1 MSDRIPWYKR
11 VKRWGQTNLTEDDP
25 DRNNID
31 FWRAQWKRTKVQGV
45 IINCGGIV
53 AYYPSKFGLQYRA
66 ATLGE
71 RDYYEEWSNA
81 AREEGLAVIARMDI
95 NRATEEFYQAHPDWF
110 CVDRDGKPYTTQ
122 GRYLSCVNSGY
133 YKEYIPAVLTEI
145 IEKYHPEG
153 FADNSWKGLGRNQI
167 CYCDNCKRLFKEKTG
182 LELPEKPDFED
193 LIYRKWVRWNYDCRT
208 ENWDLFNETTQRVG
222 GEDCLWFGMIHAD
235 PANADGA
242 FVDMKALLD
251 RSKYIFTDHQS
262 RDMLN
267 GFEQNH
273 ENGEL
278 LRMAAE
284 ENVIVPESLANYV
297 RGDRTFRLAANPYEE
312 TRMWSLSGCAGGIS
326 PWYHHIGGGTRDQ
339 RQFETPVPFFSWHE
353 ENEVFLY
360 DRTSLANVAVLW
372 NQANS
377 VFYGRDQVKERV
389 SLPWRGMLAALHEER
404 IPFLPIH
411 VDDIERYKDR
421 FNTLI
426 LPDVAV
432 LSDAQIDAILAAVE
446 RGVNLVITGN
456 TGSLDEEGEP
466 RAENRLLKALGI
478 TLTGTHQGSFMS
490 QSSNWEYPL
499 AHTYLHIHEKDDER
513 TESACCENA
522 HDEQKCEGVETQI
535 LAGFEDTEIIGFGGG
550 LLDAVSDGPLTPIG
564 GYVKPFPIYP
574 PEFSWIREIDDSIH
588 PIFAGTLESGAKV
601 VYFAADI
608 DRCYGRNRLPDH
620 RKLLANAV
628 RYVMSAELP
637 VKVEGNG
644 YIDLAIYEQKCCGGS
659 EDGSS
664 VTCDDKQNCAAEPK
678 IRRILHMNNLSGAD
692 VFGYCHR
699 ILPIY
704 DITVELPANGH
715 EKALVKFLVSGK
727 CVEIEAIQDKFVIPI
742 EKIEDHEVVV
752 VE

>member
-25 DRNNID
+25 ERNNID
-31 FWRAQWKRTKVQGV
+31 FWREQWKRTKVQGV
-45 IINCGGIV
+45 IVNCGGIV

-66 ATLGE
+66 ATLGG
-71 RDYYEEWSNA
+71 RDYYDEFATA

-167 CYCDNCKRLFKEKTG
+167 CYCENCKRLFMEKTG
-182 LELPEKPDFED
+182 LKLPEKSDFED
-193 LIYRKWVRWNYDCRT
+193 PVYRKWVRWNYDCRT

-242 FVDMKALLD
+242 FVDMKALLN
-251 RSKYIFTDHQS
+251 RSKFIFTDHQS
-262 RDMLN
+262 RDTLN

-278 LRMAAE
+278 LRMAAD

-297 RGDRTFRLAANPYEE
+297 RGDRTFRLTANPYEE

-326 PWYHHIGGGTRDQ
+326 PWYHHIGGGTRDK
-339 RQFETPVPFFSWHE
+339 RQFETPVPFFNWHE
-353 ENEVFLY
+353 ENEEYLY
-360 DRTSLANVAVLW
+360 DRTSLANIAVLW

-404 IPFLPIH
+404 IPFLPVH
-411 VDDIERYKDR
+411 VDDIERYEDR

-432 LSDAQIDAILAAVE
+432 LSDAQIDAVIAAAQ
-446 RGVNLVITGN
+446 RGTNLVITGN
-456 TGSLDEEGEP
+456 TGSLDAEGEP
-466 RAENRLLKALGI
+466 RSENRLLKTLGI
-478 TLTGTHQGSFMS
+478 TLKGTHQGSFFS

-499 AHTYLHIHEKDDER
+499 AHTYLHLTEER
-513 TESACCENA
+513 HAVL
-522 HDEQKCEGVETQI
+522 D
-535 LAGFEDTEIIGFGGG
+535 GFEDTEIIGFGGG
-550 LLDAVSDGPLTPIG
+550 LLDAESDGPLRPIG

-628 RYVMSAELP
+628 RFVMSADLP

-644 YIDLAIYEQKCCGGS
+644 YIDLAIYHQNVNDCRSDRQSDSRNDRRSGS
-659 EDGSS
+659 RNDRRSDS
-664 VTCDDKQNCAAEPK
+664 RND
-678 IRRILHMNNLSGAD
+678 RRILHMNNLSGAD

-699 ILPIY
+699 ILPVY
-704 DITVELPANGH
+704 DLTVELPANGC
-715 EKALVKFLVSGK
+715 EKAQVKFLVSGK
-727 CVEIEAIQDKFVIPI
+727 QTEICAVDGKFVIPV
-742 EKIEDHEVVV
+742 EKIEDHEVLV

>member
-25 DRNNID
+25 ERNNID
-31 FWRAQWKRTKVQGV
+31 FWREQWKRTKIQGV

-66 ATLGE
+66 ATLGD
-71 RDYYEEWSNA
+71 RDYYEEWSKA

-110 CVDRDGKPYTTQ
+110 SVDKDGKPYTTQ

-167 CYCDNCKRLFKEKTG
+167 CYCENCKRLFKEKTG
-182 LELPEKPDFED
+182 LDLPEKPDFED
-193 LIYRKWVRWNYDCRT
+193 SVYRKWVRWNYDCRT
-208 ENWDLFNETTQRVG
+208 ENWDLFNATTQRIG

-262 RDMLN
+262 RDLLN

-326 PWYHHIGGGTRDQ
+326 PWYHHIGGGTRDS

-353 ENEVFLY
+353 ENEEYLY

-404 IPFLPIH
+404 IPFLPVH
-411 VDDIERYKDR
+411 VDDIDRYADR

-432 LSDAQIDAILAAVE
+432 LSDAQIDAVLAAAA
-446 RGVNLVITGN
+446 RGTNLVITGN
-456 TGSLDEEGEP
+456 TGGLDEEGEP
-466 RAENRLLKALGI
+466 RTENRLLKALGI
-478 TLTGTHQGSFMS
+478 TLTGSHQGSFMS

-499 AHTYLHIHEKDDER
+499 AHTYLHVGDNVEKMDEKDAVSE
-513 TESACCENA
+513 
-522 HDEQKCEGVETQI
+522 I
-535 LAGFEDTEIIGFGGG
+535 LAGFENTEIIGFGGG
-550 LLDAVSDGPLTPIG
+550 LYDAVSDGPLRPIG

-574 PEFSWIREIDDSIH
+574 PEFSWVREIDDSIH
-588 PIFAGTLESGAKV
+588 PIFAGMLESGAKV

-620 RKLLANAV
+620 RLLLANAV
-628 RYVMSAELP
+628 RYAMTADLP
-637 VKVEGNG
+637 VHVEGNG
-644 YIDLAIYEQKCCGGS
+644 YIDLSIYEQNIAKTEDLCTKTDSFCG
-659 EDGSS
+659 
-664 VTCDDKQNCAAEPK
+664 K
-678 IRRILHMNNLSGAD
+678 RRILHMNNLSGAD

-699 ILPIY
+699 ILPVY
-704 DITVELPANGH
+704 DFTVTMPANGNDTAH
-715 EKALVKFLVSGK
+715 IKYLVSGK
-727 CVEIEAIQDKFVIPI
+727 CAEIAAVDDEFVIPV
-742 EKIEDHEVVV
+742 EKIEDHEVLVI
-752 VE
+752 E